1 MKKLLTSGHKLVLPL
16 VLLATWVGAH
26 AQSLGTPSAM
36 AWIGRPLEMTVPAR
50 FASADARDECVHA
63 DVSFGDTRLPPHRVR
78 ATILGSDPQQKRVRI
93 ETDAVIDEPVV
104 TVTVRAGCRGAI
116 TRSYTLLPELASDQV
131 VASLAAQRA
140 AAAPPAAPLSPAM
153 AAAAGMA
160 PLQLAAATGT
170 AAPPSPRSRAARAV
184 AAAPR
189 EAAPARPRA
198 DRAAVPRQAVASAR
212 SGARLRLEPIE
223 ADGSTLLRVS
233 AQLAEPAGDAGRRA
247 TAALLWQAIN
257 ADPQEVLR
265 TTVMLQDLER
275 DLAQLRQDAVQT
287 RAEMVG
293 LRQRLDAAQ
302 PWYGSAAALQMLA
315 LVLLAAAAAA
325 GVFWYRTRH
334 SAVEH
339 WYAQAQPPPE
349 LQPAMAAAAAAS
361 PETPM
366 VPAEPPQAAQAA
378 AAPSVPAAPAQR
390 RGTDAVL
397 RVETLAATFEEAE
410 FLSSLGLAADA
421 AAVLKSY
428 LQDSAGPAPI
438 AFFELMRLCESEDD
452 SRAAAAVRDRYEQ
465 RFGVEPPRLEQVI
478 APLGLESLAGLSAR
492 ITSAW
497 HTPRVLK
504 VIEDAL
510 FGVPA
515 AGPPL
520 TLQAGRELLCLHDV
534 ATSLASEA
542 SAPPAAGDGHALAPW
557 ANAEDAAGAQ
567 FAVQSLA
574 DVGDGS
580 VFSVDIDLGAPA
592 AAAAPTVR
600 EPEVS
605 PLIAEMQAA
614 AREAEERAARKRQQE
629 EEVEAF
635 SAAVASERMPLARH

>member
-16 VLLATWVGAH
+16 LLLATWAGSQ
-26 AQSLGTPSAM
+26 AQSLGTPSSM

-50 FASADARDECVHA
+50 FASTDARDECVHA

-78 ATILGSDPQQKRVRI
+78 ATIVGADPQQKRVRI

-116 TRSYTLLPELASDQV
+116 TRSYTLLPELASEQV

-140 AAAPPAAPLSPAM
+140 GAAPPAAPLSPAM

-160 PLQLAAATGT
+160 PLQLAAATST
-170 AAPPSPRSRAARAV
+170 AAQASPRSRAPRPV

-189 EAAPARPRA
+189 EAAPARTRA
-198 DRAAVPRQAVASAR
+198 ARTAVPRQAVASAR
-212 SGARLRLEPIE
+212 SGPRLRLEPIE

-275 DLAQLRQDAVQT
+275 DLAQLRQDTVQT
-287 RAEMVG
+287 RAEMAT

-302 PWYGSAAALQMLA
+302 PWYGSAAALQLLA
-315 LVLLAAAAAA
+315 LLLLVAAAAA

-334 SAVEH
+334 SMVEH
-339 WYAQAQPPPE
+339 WYVQAPQPQPE
-349 LQPAMAAAAAAS
+349 LQPAVAAAAAAS
-361 PETPM
+361 PDAPP
-366 VPAEPPQAAQAA
+366 VPAEHPPQTPAA
-378 AAPSVPAAPAQR
+378 AAPAVPAAPVQR

-410 FLSSLGLAADA
+410 FLCSLGLAADA

-428 LQDSAGPAPI
+428 LQDSASPAPI
-438 AFFELMRLCESEDD
+438 AFFELLRLCESEDD
-452 SRAAAAVRDRYEQ
+452 NRAAAAVRDRYAQ
-465 RFGVEPPRLEQVI
+465 LFSAEPPRLEQVT
-478 APLGLESLAGLSAR
+478 APLGLESLAGLSAS

-534 ATSLASEA
+534 ATSLATEA
-542 SAPPAAGDGHALAPW
+542 DTPGAGDGHALAPW
-557 ANAEDAAGAQ
+557 ANAEDAAGARL
-567 FAVQSLA
+567 AVQSLA

-580 VFSVDIDLGAPA
+580 VFGVDIDLGAPA
-592 AAAAPTVR
+592 APVAPAIR
-600 EPEVS
+600 EPETS

-614 AREAEERAARKRQQE
+614 AREAEERAARKRRQE

>member
-1 MKKLLTSGHKLVLPL
+1 MKKLLTPGRKFALPL
-16 VLLATWVGAH
+16 LLLATCAGSH
-26 AQSLGTPSAM
+26 AQSLGAPSAM

-63 DVSFGDTRLPPHRVR
+63 DVLFGDTRLPPHRVR
-78 ATILGSDPQQKRVRI
+78 ATLLGTDPQHKRIRI

-104 TVTVRAGCRGAI
+104 TVSVRAGCRGAV
-116 TRSYTLLPELASDQV
+116 TRSYTLLPELASEQV
-131 VASLAAQRA
+131 VAGLAAQRPGA
-140 AAAPPAAPLSPAM
+140 GLPAAPLSPAM
-153 AAAAGMA
+153 AAAAAMA
-160 PLQLAAATGT
+160 PLQLAAATR
-170 AAPPSPRSRAARAV
+170 AAPPPRSRAVRPV

-189 EAAPARPRA
+189 DAAPAGGRSARAGGPRP
-198 DRAAVPRQAVASAR
+198 AVASAP
-212 SGARLRLEPIE
+212 SGPRLRLEPIE
-223 ADGSTLLRVS
+223 ADSSTLLRVS
-233 AQLAEPAGDAGRRA
+233 TQLAEPAGDAGRRA
-247 TAALLWQAIN
+247 AAALLWQAIN

-265 TTVMLQDLER
+265 TTVMLQNLER
-275 DLAQLRQDAVQT
+275 DLAQLRQDTGRT
-287 RAEMVG
+287 RAEMAS

-302 PWYGSAAALQMLA
+302 PWYGSAATLQVLG
-315 LVLLAAAAAA
+315 LLLLAAVAAA
-325 GVFWYRTRH
+325 GVFRYRTRH

-339 WYAQAQPPPE
+339 WYAQVPPVQPE
-349 LQPAMAAAAAAS
+349 FQHADAAAAAAP
-361 PETPM
+361 PETMP
-366 VPAEPPQAAQAA
+366 VPAEPPVAVA
-378 AAPSVPAAPAQR
+378 VAPAPASAVRAASAHR

-397 RVETLAATFEEAE
+397 RVETLAATFEEVE

-428 LQDSAGPAPI
+428 LQDSASPAPI
-438 AFFELMRLCESEDD
+438 AFFEWMRLCEHGDD
-452 SRAAAAVRDRYEQ
+452 VRAAAAARHRYAEL
-465 RFGVEPPRLEQVI
+465 FGAEPPPLEQVT
-478 APLGLESLAGLSAR
+478 APLGLESLAGLSAS
-492 ITSAW
+492 ITAAW

-542 SAPPAAGDGHALAPW
+542 SATPAAGEGPALAPW

-567 FAVQSLA
+567 LAVQSLA

-580 VFSVDIDLGAPA
+580 VFSVDIDLGAAPA
-592 AAAAPTVR
+592 PKLE
-600 EPEVS
+600 EPAVS
-605 PLIAEMQAA
+605 PLIAQLQAA
-614 AREAEERAARKRQQE
+614 AREAEERAALKRRQE
-629 EEVEAF
+629 EEEEAF